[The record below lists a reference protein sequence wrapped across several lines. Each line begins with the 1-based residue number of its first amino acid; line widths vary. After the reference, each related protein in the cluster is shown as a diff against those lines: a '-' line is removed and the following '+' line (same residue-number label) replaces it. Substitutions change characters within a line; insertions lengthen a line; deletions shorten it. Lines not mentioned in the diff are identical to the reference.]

1 MRGHR
6 LWFALLAAC
15 GGGDDEGAG
24 PIDARPVAIDA
35 AVDAT
40 PVCGVSTADFGSL
53 GTRPGTASWQGPAG
67 KPGIGL
73 GELFIPLEADAEP
86 DQLYVSMWGGTPIRP
101 DAIVAGTYPITGT
114 QLKLETCSMC
124 VTIGADW
131 APGAAA
137 PFDHVYMATG
147 GTVVIS
153 TIDGQP
159 GGEFEISF
167 SNLTFGHAEVRG
179 TTTQLNDGCTTAI
192 SDVSFTGRFEGGKQ

>member
-1 MRGHR
+1 M
-6 LWFALLAAC
+6 LLFALLAAC
-15 GGGDDEGAG
+15 GGSADDEGAG
-24 PIDARPVAIDA
+24 PIDARAVAIDA

-40 PVCGVSTADFGSL
+40 PVCGVSTPDFGSL
-53 GTRPGTASWQGPAG
+53 GTRPGTATWQGS
-67 KPGIGL
+67 PGRPGVGL
-73 GELFIPLEADAEP
+73 GELYIPLEADAEP
-86 DQLYVSMWGGTPIRP
+86 DQLYISMWGGTPTLP
-101 DAIVAGTYPITGT
+101 DAIVAGTYPLTGN
-114 QLKLETCSMC
+114 QLKLQTCSMC

-153 TIDGQP
+153 AIDGQP
-159 GGEFEISF
+159 GGVFEISF

-192 SDVSFTGRFEGGKQ
+192 SDVAFTGRFEGGKQ